1 MKQFNL
7 LVSSLLTAVC
17 LTACAQNIN
26 YSVDLTTND
35 VDINKVYLI
44 NEETMTVVAEVD
56 ANHNRAH
63 FDGMLEELPVVA
75 LLSPNSDGSEPLT
88 EIIIDGK
95 DINVTV
101 SAPASGETQ
110 NQVTVQNS
118 PLTQQLLD
126 VKAQVREKGSA
137 LNSFVSDVRRR
148 FATSAPSEEEMAS
161 LEAQYD
167 QMNKALKDVVKEGIT
182 SNRDS
187 KVSLALLVG
196 YFQLIEDFDFVQ
208 QTLAGYAFADSPMLQ
223 PVNDYIA
230 GVTSKQPGASLIDF
244 ELPDAAG
251 VQHKLSEYVGQG
263 SYVLVDFWASWCGP
277 CRAEMPNVVA
287 AYQKYHDKGFDVLS
301 LSFDSNREAWLKAIS
316 DLKMTWH
323 HLSDLKGWES
333 LAAQKYDIRAIPST
347 LLFDPEG
354 KVVAADLRG
363 SELEQKLEELLH

>member
-1 MKQFNL
+1 
-7 LVSSLLTAVC
+7 
-17 LTACAQNIN
+17 
-26 YSVDLTTND
+26 
-35 VDINKVYLI
+35 
-44 NEETMTVVAEVD
+44 MTVVAEVD